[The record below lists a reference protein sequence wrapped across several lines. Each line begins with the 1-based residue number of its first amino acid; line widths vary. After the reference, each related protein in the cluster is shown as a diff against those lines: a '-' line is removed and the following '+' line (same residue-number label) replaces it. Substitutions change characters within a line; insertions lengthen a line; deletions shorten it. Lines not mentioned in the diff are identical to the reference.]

1 MIDFIKKMD
10 LKQKTTPSVNV
21 IKRIVSKFEKKSL
34 NRSNVSY
41 KISDKVLKS
50 NFLILEKGAIESK

>member
-1 MIDFIKKMD
+1 MD